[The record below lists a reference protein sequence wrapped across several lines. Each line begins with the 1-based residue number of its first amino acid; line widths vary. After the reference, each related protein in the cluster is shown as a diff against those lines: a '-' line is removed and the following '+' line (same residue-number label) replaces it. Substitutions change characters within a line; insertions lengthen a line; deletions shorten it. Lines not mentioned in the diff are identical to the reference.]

1 MGQKPLEIAPA
12 DSVAAA
18 VLSAKRDASNI
29 PKGVLAKTSGVSPTR
44 LRSILDAK
52 RPMRRS
58 WVCRGGWCGLS
69 GTPCGMCDA
78 HHPVEGVPCLAR
90 TALMRYD

>member
-1 MGQKPLEIAPA
+1 MNYPPIWVGGQVVGVRVPRIWEAWFMGQKPLEIAPA

-58 WVCRGGWCGLS
+58 WVCRGGW
-69 GTPCGMCDA
+69 
-78 HHPVEGVPCLAR
+78 
-90 TALMRYD
+90 